1 MIIMSFRTKKDKE
14 HMLKKAKEMEAYAM
28 ELVDCLEEAIS
39 NGEYEE
45 DEDYDYSER
54 NMRNMRNMRDGGGS
68 MGMRSRYEYRR
79 R

>member
-39 NGEYEE
+39 NEEYE
-45 DEDYDYSER
+45 DESEYSER
-54 NMRNMRNMRDGGGS
+54 NMRAMRAMRNGS
-68 MGMRSRYEYRR
+68 MGMRGRYDYR
-79 R
+79 

>member
-39 NGEYEE
+39 NEEYEGE
-45 DEDYDYSER
+45 SEYSER
-54 NMRNMRNMRDGGGS
+54 NMRAMRAMRNGF
-68 MGMRSRYEYRR
+68 MGMRGRYDYR
-79 R
+79 

>member
-39 NGEYEE
+39 NEEYEGE
-45 DEDYDYSER
+45 NEYSER
-54 NMRNMRNMRDGGGS
+54 NMHAMRAMRNGS
-68 MGMRSRYEYRR
+68 MGMRGRYDYR
-79 R
+79 

>member
-39 NGEYEE
+39 NEEYEGE
-45 DEDYDYSER
+45 NEYSER
-54 NMRNMRNMRDGGGS
+54 NMRAMRAMRSGS
-68 MGMRSRYEYRR
+68 MGMRSRYDYR
-79 R
+79 